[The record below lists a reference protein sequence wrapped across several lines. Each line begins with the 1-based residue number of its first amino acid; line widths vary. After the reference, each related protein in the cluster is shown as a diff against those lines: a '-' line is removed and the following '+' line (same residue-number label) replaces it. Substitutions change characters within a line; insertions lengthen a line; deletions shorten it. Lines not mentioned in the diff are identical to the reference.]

1 LSKHNSRNNRGKKK
15 SDETIM
21 NENIRARELRVV
33 GDGGEQ
39 LGILP
44 RDEALEVAEDRGLD
58 LYSYLH

>member
-33 GDGGEQ
+33 GDGGRTV
-39 LGILP
+39 GNSSK
-44 RDEALEVAEDRGLD
+44 R
-58 LYSYLH
+58 